1 MIWELSLIDLAEIE
15 ILRIL
20 HCCICL
26 MGAIFLILMWK
37 FPISTKQIHNGVLY
51 IAAAFLM
58 WSAMDLYRILGL
70 MKYGE
75 VSVIIKTFS
84 AYNNAFFI
92 ASFCF
97 FEDAFTTFRTKYRI
111 FADKSKWII
120 FILTANIF
128 IVLIY
133 SLSWGE
139 KITYQNIVKY
149 IDVAYSV
156 LTFSGLGYAI
166 SCSFTPNTTFGKIF
180 YGLSLLATTILII
193 PQFAFL
199 PIFHITYFDV
209 LSVILFVSHAFLLYL
224 LLSLQYQFLGKEM
237 AENIAQNQVNTASSQ
252 HQLETVHTLLQE
264 KTQDVLHLTEKI
276 QELEA
281 ALSVSH
287 IEMRKAADL
296 KNLSDRE
303 IEVLKLIDKSY
314 LDIGKLLFISRDTVI
329 SHKKNIEMK
338 LGISGKEQ
346 LELFAK
352 EMGFILP

>member
-1 MIWELSLIDLAEIE
+1 MIWELALIDLTEIE

-20 HCCICL
+20 HGSICL
-26 MGAIFLILMWK
+26 IGAVFLILIWQ
-37 FPISTKQIHNGVLY
+37 FPFSVKHSHNGILY

-58 WSAMDLYRILGL
+58 WSAMDSYRILGL

-75 VSVIIKTFS
+75 VSVILKTFS

-97 FEDAFTTFRTKYRI
+97 FEDAFAVFRHKYRL

-120 FILTANIF
+120 FVLTANIV

-139 KITYQNIVKY
+139 KMAYQNIVKY

-166 SCSFTPNTTFGKIF
+166 SRSFDLDTKYGKTF
-180 YGLSLLATTILII
+180 YGLSLFTTAILIL

-199 PIFHITYFDV
+199 PIFKIGHFDI
-209 LSVILFVSHAFLLYL
+209 LSIILLVSHLLLLLL
-224 LLSLQYQFLGKEM
+224 LLSLEYHFWGKEIW
-237 AENIAQNQVNTASSQ
+237 ESIAKKQVEATSLQ
-252 HQLETVHTLLQE
+252 HQFELTNNFLQE
-264 KTQDVLHLTEKI
+264 KEEAILRLNEKI
-276 QELEA
+276 QELES
-281 ALSVSH
+281 ALNVSNTE
-287 IEMRKAADL
+287 IRKTADL

-303 IEVLKLIDKSY
+303 IEVLKLINKSY
-314 LDIGKLLFISRDTVI
+314 TDIGKLLFISRDTVI

-346 LELFAK
+346 LEVFAK
-352 EMGFILP
+352 ELGFLS